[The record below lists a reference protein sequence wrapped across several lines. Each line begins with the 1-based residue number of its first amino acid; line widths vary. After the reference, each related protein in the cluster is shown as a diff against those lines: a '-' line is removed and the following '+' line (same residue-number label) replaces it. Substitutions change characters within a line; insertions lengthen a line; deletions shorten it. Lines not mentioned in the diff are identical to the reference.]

1 MVTLRSVKVIE
12 QLTTEPVTLAEAKLQ
27 CRLITSI
34 TDTSAHPDDD
44 LIKGMIAA
52 SREFAEHFTG
62 RSIAVKT
69 LERALD
75 LFPSGGIELPG
86 IPVTSVV
93 SVKYLDP
100 DGVERTLSSADYWLD
115 DYGLTASLEPG
126 TRWPAALVR
135 KHAVKVRYVAGY
147 ADVPRAVACAMLLI
161 IAHLYENRQ
170 EGTPFKV
177 EQIPMGAQSFLNTL
191 DTMAI

>member
-12 QLTTEPVTLAEAKLQ
+12 QPTTEPVSLAEAKMQ

-34 TDTSAHPDDD
+34 TDTSAHPEDD
-44 LIKGMIAA
+44 LIKGAIIAA
-52 SREFAEHFTG
+52 REFAEHFTG

-75 LFPSGGIELPG
+75 AFPSGGIELPG
-86 IPVTSVV
+86 IPVTSIV

-100 DGVERTLSSADYWLD
+100 DGVERTLSNADYWLN
-115 DYGLTASLEPG
+115 DYGLTATLEPG
-126 TRWPAALVR
+126 MRWPAALAR
-135 KHAVKVRYVAGY
+135 KHAVKVRYIAGY
-147 ADVPRAVACAMLLI
+147 AAVPHSAKCAMLLI